1 MIRLACPECKK
12 DSYSA
17 SVETLRPCPYCG
29 FCFSGKYGAEKRDAY
44 SAQKEIPVTFSYK
57 GQNLQARTVNFS
69 ENGLSIK
76 ILSIKISGNTI
87 LPAGDIMELNIG
99 ESLIKAQIMWVFNN
113 PQSTNAL
120 IGLKILVGNLNLP

>member
-1 MIRLACPECKK
+1 LIRLACPECKK

-69 ENGLSIK
+69 ENGLSVNCQYIVDK
-76 ILSIKISGNTI
+76 KSCQYIVDNGI
-87 LPAGDIMELNIG
+87 
-99 ESLIKAQIMWVFNN
+99 F
-113 PQSTNAL
+113 
-120 IGLKILVGNLNLP
+120 